1 MKEQMLVEKI
11 SPTILINPEQGR
23 AYLKSALAQNDE
35 KILLQALHDIIDSLL
50 ESELDFGYEAS

>member
-1 MKEQMLVEKI
+1 MLVKKI
-11 SPTILINPEQGR
+11 SPKILINPEQGR

-35 KILLQALHDIIDSLL
+35 KIFLQALHDIIDSLV